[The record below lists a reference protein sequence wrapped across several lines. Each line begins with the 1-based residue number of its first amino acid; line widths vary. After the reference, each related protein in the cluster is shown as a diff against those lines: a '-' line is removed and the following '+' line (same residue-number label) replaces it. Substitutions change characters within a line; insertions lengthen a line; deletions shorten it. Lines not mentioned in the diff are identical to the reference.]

1 MRKCLK
7 RSVVLLLLLTLC
19 LTANVAINTPPA
31 KAAANEIMVFPY
43 PRPADNNRDN
53 WGKEAMS
60 FMGGWALRATD
71 YFSVFS
77 NDYSGKI
84 YYCIEPGQYI
94 KTGDSYTEKDE
105 FYWLTFPSNS
115 TISSD
120 KIKLHIGRIF
130 QYGYIGKINLNWTS
144 QNDADT
150 LGNVIA
156 TQILIWETVVGERDS
171 EFNHVAPGAAY
182 DAVLDIVTPSH
193 PVYTHIMKNYNRIVN
208 AMQAHLDSP
217 SFMSEERPDAQTVEL
232 KWNGTEYTASL
243 TDTNNVLSHYDFE
256 PDNTNVKVTVSGN
269 KLILTSKVA
278 VKNVMITAIRTLK
291 RSGLIT
297 WSSST
302 RQDIATYS
310 AEVSDPLQAFIKIQT
325 QQTGTIKGLKVDE
338 NGKPLAGALI
348 GLFYG
353 NETNLV
359 EKEAIK
365 KVTTG
370 ADGVFEFKSIPYG
383 KYIIKEIKAP
393 NNYLINETAYKVEL
407 SMSSELVEIE
417 IENELMKGNV
427 NIIKT
432 STDGNVKD
440 IEFTLTGGDLTT
452 PLKGK
457 TDSKGSLTFSGLK
470 PGTYTVTETVPNK
483 YQEQR
488 PQTVTITAG
497 QTATVSFSNVLKT
510 GSISGLKVDENNKP
524 LAGALIGLFYSNETN
539 LIEKEA
545 IKKVTTG
552 ENGVFEFKDIP
563 YGDYIVKELQA
574 PTGYILN
581 ETLYP
586 VSIKNHGDV
595 INLEIVNKQKPATA
609 IIFKISEDKAV
620 EGIEFTITG
629 GNLTSPIIGKTDA
642 NGTLKFEDLQPG
654 TYTITETTPDKYVP
668 QTAKTI
674 TLSPEEYEYVT
685 FYNTVKKGSITGLK
699 TDSNNKPLAGAV
711 IGLFG
716 ADVTSFTLDTAINTV
731 TTGENGAFE
740 FKDIPYGEYIVRE
753 IEAPVGY
760 VLNENLYPVKIENHG
775 DVIELEI
782 VNEYVLKT
790 IEILKTDT
798 YSNPL
803 AGAIFTLETS
813 IDGGQT
819 WEILSQMKTKENGKV
834 SFRNLAPGILYRVT
848 ETKAPDGFQM
858 LSAPVFQGELEV
870 SNETKITFT
879 VVNSPIYELPSTGG
893 NSFVLVT
900 ISISLA
906 LSLCTFLFLKK
917 RKVSEY
923 KNN

>member
-19 LTANVAINTPPA
+19 LTAMNAINTTPA
-31 KAAANEIMVFPY
+31 EAAANEIMVFPY
-43 PRPADNNRDN
+43 PRPADNNREN
-53 WGKEAMS
+53 WGKEDMS

-94 KTGDSYTEKDE
+94 KTGDSYVEKGEAYWDE
-105 FYWLTFPSNS
+105 FPNNS
-115 TISSD
+115 TINSED
-120 KIKLHIGRIF
+120 IKSHIGRIF

-171 EFNHVAPGAAY
+171 EFNHVEPGAAY
-182 DAVLDIVTPSH
+182 DAVLEIITPSH
-193 PVYTHIMKNYNRIVN
+193 PVYSQIMKNYNRIVN
-208 AMQAHLDSP
+208 SMQAHLDSP
-217 SFMSEERPDAQTVEL
+217 SFMSEEQPDAQTVEL
-232 KWNGTEYTASL
+232 KWNGTEYSATL
-243 TDTNNVLSHYDFE
+243 TDTNNVLSNYRFE
-256 PDNTNVKVTVSGN
+256 PSNNNVTLEKNGN
-269 KLILTSKVA
+269 KLTIKSRVE
-278 VKNVMITAIRTLK
+278 VKDVMIKAVRTLK

-310 AEVSDPLQAFIKIQT
+310 AEVSDPLEAFIKIQT
-325 QQTGTIKGLKVDE
+325 Q
-338 NGKPLAGALI
+338 
-348 GLFYG
+348 
-353 NETNLV
+353 
-359 EKEAIK
+359 
-365 KVTTG
+365 
-370 ADGVFEFKSIPYG
+370 EFGSI
-383 KYIIKEIKAP
+383 
-393 NNYLINETAYKVEL
+393 
-407 SMSSELVEIE
+407 
-417 IENELMKGNV
+417 NV
-427 NIIKT
+427 IKT
-432 STDGNVKD
+432 STDGKVSG

-457 TDSKGSLTFSGLK
+457 TDSKGSLTFSNLK

-497 QTATVSFSNVLKT
+497 QTATLAFSNILKT
-510 GSISGLKVDENNKP
+510 GSISGLKVDSNKQP
-524 LAGALIGLFYSNETN
+524 LAGALIGLFYSSETN

-552 ENGVFEFKDIP
+552 ADGIFEFKDVR

-629 GNLTSPIIGKTDA
+629 GNLTSPITGKTDA

-699 TDSNNKPLAGAV
+699 TDSNNKPLSGAV

-813 IDGGQT
+813 SDGGQT

-834 SFRNLAPGILYRVT
+834 SFRNLAPGTLYRVT

-879 VVNSPIYELPSTGG
+879 VINAPIYELPPTGG

-900 ISISLA
+900 IGISLA

>member
-1 MRKCLK
+1 MKKCLK

-19 LTANVAINTPPA
+19 LTAINAINTTPA
-31 KAAANEIMVFPY
+31 EAAANEIMVFPY
-43 PRPADNNRDN
+43 PRPADNNKNN
-53 WGKEAMS
+53 WGKKDMS
-60 FMGGWALRATD
+60 FMGGWSLRATD

-77 NDYSGKI
+77 YDYSGKI

-94 KTGDSYTEKDE
+94 KTGDSYVEKDE

-156 TQILIWETVVGERDS
+156 TQILIWEVVVGERDS
-171 EFNHVAPGAAY
+171 EFNHVVPGAAY
-182 DAVLDIVTPSH
+182 DAVLDIVSKNH
-193 PVYTHIMKNYNRIVN
+193 PVYSQIMKNYNRIVN
-208 AMQAHLDSP
+208 SMQAHLGSP
-217 SFMSEERPDAQTVEL
+217 SFMAEDPNLAQTVEL
-232 KWNGTEYTASL
+232 KWNGTEYTATL
-243 TDTNNVLSHYDFE
+243 TDTNNVLSNYRFE
-256 PDNTNVKVTVSGN
+256 PSNSNVKVTVSGN
-269 KLILTSKVA
+269 KLILASKVA
-278 VKNVMITAIRTLK
+278 VNNVTISAIRTLK
-291 RSGLIT
+291 RSGLIV
-297 WSSST
+297 WNSAT

-310 AEVSDPLQAFIKIQT
+310 DEVKDPLQAFIKLKT
-325 QQTGTIKGLKVDE
+325 Q
-338 NGKPLAGALI
+338 
-348 GLFYG
+348 
-353 NETNLV
+353 
-359 EKEAIK
+359 
-365 KVTTG
+365 
-370 ADGVFEFKSIPYG
+370 EFG
-383 KYIIKEIKAP
+383 II
-393 NNYLINETAYKVEL
+393 
-407 SMSSELVEIE
+407 
-417 IENELMKGNV
+417 
-427 NIIKT
+427 NIVKT
-432 STDGNVKD
+432 STDGKVSG

-457 TDSKGSLTFSGLK
+457 TDSKGSLTFSDLK

-510 GSISGLKVDENNKP
+510 GSISGLKTDSNNKP
-524 LAGALIGLFYSNETN
+524 LSGALIGLFYAEETN
-539 LIEKEA
+539 FKENNSV
-545 IKKVTTG
+545 KTVTTG
-552 ENGVFEFKDIP
+552 ENGVFEFKNIP
-563 YGDYIVKELQA
+563 YGDYIVKEIQA

-595 INLEIVNKQKPATA
+595 INLEIVNTQKPATA

-654 TYTITETTPDKYVP
+654 TYTITETTPEKYVP
-668 QTAKTI
+668 QAAKKI
-674 TLSPEEYEYVT
+674 TLKADEQQYIY
-685 FYNTVKKGSITGLK
+685 FYNTVKKGSIAGLK
-699 TDSNNKPLAGAV
+699 TDSNNKPLSGAV

-740 FKDIPYGEYIVRE
+740 FKDIPYGEYFVRE

-760 VLNENLYPVKIENHG
+760 VLNKTLYPVKIENHG

-813 IDGGQT
+813 SNGGET

-834 SFRNLAPGILYRVT
+834 SFRNLAPGTLYRVT

-858 LSAPVFQGELEV
+858 LSAPIFQGELEV

-879 VVNSPIYELPSTGG
+879 VINAPIYELPPTGG

-900 ISISLA
+900 IGISLA